1 MEVTINNLLNYSVD
15 FNQHSLKL
23 LAGHSDIKHTGS
35 VLSAYRQNFYN
46 NDVQSIS
53 QGANDPTKDNDGS
66 DFEWGLRSFFGRVN
80 YSYMDKY
87 LFEASAR
94 YDGSS
99 RFTGSNR
106 YSFFPS
112 FSAGWRISEE
122 NFWGGLEESISDLKL
137 RASWGETGNQA
148 VQLYSYFPTLN
159 QVTYSFNGST
169 VPGYKQIQ
177 LADPDLTWETTTQ
190 FDIGLDAELFEGR
203 YSISI
208 DYYDKETSGI
218 LLTLPVPGVLGL
230 QPGPRN
236 AGVVDNKGWEFMVG
250 SRNSF
255 GQFALDANL
264 NFSINNNEVV
274 DLAGTGPYIDGNDID
289 PRYITGEGYP
299 INAFWGYKTGGLF
312 QTDAEAEN
320 YPEFMR
326 PAKAGDVKVLDLNG
340 DGQITPS
347 DMTYLANSYP
357 KYTYGAVFNLTYKAF
372 ALNMAWQGASDV

>member
-1 MEVTINNLLNYSVD
+1 
-15 FNQHSLKL
+15 
-23 LAGHSDIKHTGS
+23 
-35 VLSAYRQNFYN
+35 
-46 NDVQSIS
+46 
-53 QGANDPTKDNDGS
+53 
-66 DFEWGLRSFFGRVN
+66 
-80 YSYMDKY
+80 
-87 LFEASAR
+87 
-94 YDGSS
+94 
-99 RFTGSNR
+99 
-106 YSFFPS
+106 
-112 FSAGWRISEE
+112 
-122 NFWGGLEESISDLKL
+122 
-137 RASWGETGNQA
+137 
-148 VQLYSYFPTLN
+148 
-159 QVTYSFNGST
+159 

-274 DLAGTGPYIDGNDID
+274 DLAGTGPYINGNDID

-340 DGQITPS
+340 DGQITPN

-372 ALNMAWQGASDV
+372 ALNMAWQGASDVRMRFARALGEQGNYEGFTHDIVTDNYWTPERTDAGFPRPTKRNVRNQASTDRMILDASYFRLKNIQLNYQIPQSIANKVFLEHATVYVSGTNLLTLSELNDWDLDPESSSGWQNYYPQTAIYTLGVNLQF